1 LRGALS
7 ERAMRPT
14 ARRARRWYR
23 LAVHPLR
30 ALAALAAV
38 SLVATNGIAASAA
51 SGATAGCT
59 QPYQPWFQTTTYPV
73 GDPVPDLG
81 PSLYY
86 TVRAPDTDND
96 GVADTILDDT
106 DPVGGVYQSLTITRG
121 DGTITLLPGPG
132 HSDIYLGSYGPQ
144 PGDLNGDGRDEIIV
158 GVDAVG
164 QQYLLP
170 GTTPTG
176 THDIA
181 SVGISLAGLSN
192 VSQPV
197 GDQNGDH
204 KGDLAFPDSSGWSIY
219 SGADL
224 MAPGPGGTVGPPA
237 PIATYTG
244 TDLAAVV
251 LTPGAVPTIITGHP
265 ITDTSVSLT
274 VHGVAP
280 IELTATGVVTEYTGG
295 VGGINAYHHDGQTFV
310 SQEAMTRGG
319 ATIAIWNLTDP
330 CSRYGV
336 STPTTS
342 PTTSTTSDPSTTS
355 SAATSSTAAAS
366 DVSGAAVTQ
375 SPTATA
381 VPAAATYTG

>member
-1 LRGALS
+1 
-7 ERAMRPT
+7 MT
-14 ARRARRWYR
+14 
-23 LAVHPLR
+23 
-30 ALAALAAV
+30 ALAAL
-38 SLVATNGIAASAA
+38 SLVATQGLPASAA
-51 SGATAGCT
+51 PTATADCT

-81 PSLYY
+81 TSLRY
-86 TVRAPDTDND
+86 TVRPPDTDND
-96 GVADTILDDT
+96 GVADTIVDDT
-106 DPVGGVYQSLTITRG
+106 DPAGGVYQSLTITRG

-132 HSDIYLGSYGPQ
+132 HSYIYLSTYGPQ
-144 PGDLNGDGRDEIIV
+144 PGDLNGDGRDELIV

-164 QQYLLP
+164 EQYLLP
-170 GTTPTG
+170 GTTTPG

-204 KGDLAFPDSSGWSIY
+204 RGDLAFPEVSGWSIY

-224 MAPGPGGTVGPPA
+224 MAPGPGGTVGPPT
-237 PIATYTG
+237 PIATYSG
-244 TDLAAVV
+244 TDLSAVV
-251 LTPGAVPTIITGHP
+251 LVPGAVPTIITGHP

-280 IELTATGVVTEYTGG
+280 VELTASGVVTEYTGG

-310 SQEAMTRGG
+310 TQQALTRSGS
-319 ATIAIWNLTDP
+319 TIAIWDLTDP

-336 STPTTS
+336 SS
-342 PTTSTTSDPSTTS
+342 PTTTTSSTTTTTTSDPSTP
-355 SAATSSTAAAS
+355 SSTATTSAAATP
-366 DVSGAAVTQ
+366 DVSGASLTTA
-375 SPTATA
+375 PAATA
-381 VPAAATYTG
+381 IPAAATYTG